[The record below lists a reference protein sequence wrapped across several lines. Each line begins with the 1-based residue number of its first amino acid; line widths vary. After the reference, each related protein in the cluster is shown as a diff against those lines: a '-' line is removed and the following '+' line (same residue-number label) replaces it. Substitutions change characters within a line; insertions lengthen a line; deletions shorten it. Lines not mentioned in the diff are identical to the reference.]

1 MAFADDCTGMVQD
14 VHDAETFLQLVQ
26 DYATAAGLRLNAKK
40 TCIMPFTRK
49 VSLGKLNRIRTSTDY
64 QVLGPTDRHS
74 PVKLL
79 GILQGASITPVERL
93 SAVLVKMRERCA
105 IWKYRARTLRGKV
118 VLLQNIILPL
128 LWYTTSVTHVPPQ
141 VLKKVDI
148 IVRNFVHSQDTSS
161 DTACRG
167 KFSKEW
173 IFTGISKGGLGL
185 TPIKIFIQAT
195 HLKCLRDG
203 IAAANEAGQA
213 PRFTGISKG
222 GLGLLP
228 ALEIFSDAL
237 GSLGYGFDIL
247 YADMKSTQWSGI
259 PEYWR
264 STLRLWADLQ
274 TSHGTTNWRDFTQF
288 MPLWFN
294 THFTFGKG
302 KLPLSMV
309 SKETNSA
316 LKALGF
322 VRLHD
327 FVEQFGDFATA
338 ELLSTLLDE
347 EDFSRPASRTRLI
360 KDTIARFGLIVPQ
373 EGPHYGPVRSTL
385 VESACHGWSFGDWDV
400 IYMANRHFVR
410 LLLEARSHQALPLLP
425 LDRLHLASFTPTDDT
440 WCREIAWDQHVLP
453 VCADL
458 KFRLQHNTLGFRY
471 KFAWRTEVDTS
482 TDCVHGCEAIE
493 DAQHL
498 FWLCPIACFQ
508 WDIYLAP
515 FADLTHEDLGWRH
528 VMFPGAFQLRT
539 SIVERFGDFAIRAT
553 FNIVRC
559 CVLRALWL
567 HRNKRLYNPAVSTSS
582 QFVKHHAAAYIQL
595 HLRQYRRQAWKD
607 GLKKSVKWVDH
618 IGMVLGMV
626 VKTMSDPSTIPTS
639 LPSYSTAT
647 ESTVSTVSSASPIA
661 TETLP
666 DLFRTLD
673 LNRRA

>member
-1 MAFADDCTGMVQD
+1 MPEHLTISAEELAERIILFPGTNPGCLLDEHKRADSIYLRRKWIDLHNADAREMASKVEAVNNAVDLYNAAPFAANQAAIERSK
-14 VHDAETFLQLVQ
+14 AEL
-26 DYATAAGLRLNAKK
+26 AAYRELIKERNEAKK
-40 TCIMPFTRK
+40 FAADLHMSERATCHFFR
-49 VSLGKLNRIRTSTDY
+49 
-64 QVLGPTDRHS
+64 
-74 PVKLL
+74 
-79 GILQGASITPVERL
+79 
-93 SAVLVKMRERCA
+93 
-105 IWKYRARTLRGKV
+105 
-118 VLLQNIILPL
+118 
-128 LWYTTSVTHVPPQ
+128 PPQ
-141 VLKKVDI
+141 QDCLRAPITEIQREDGSVSEDPGDI
-148 IVRNFVHSQDTSS
+148 TDGHR
-161 DTACRG
+161 
-167 KFSKEW
+167 
-173 IFTGISKGGLGL
+173 ISKGGLGL

-213 PRFTGISKG
+213 PRW
-222 GLGLLP
+222 LLP